1 MSTDN
6 LVKTLTIAISEL
18 DQRLLVSGISGWRS
32 ANGDIDTA
40 INSENWSAIAAAQ
53 YSRAMHANTIAF
65 IFHKY
70 TDVTPDQGVY
80 S

>member
-1 MSTDN
+1 MPTDN
-6 LVKTLTIAISEL
+6 LVKPLIIAISEL
-18 DQRLLVSGISGWRS
+18 DQRLLASGISGWRS

-40 INSENWSAIAAAQ
+40 INSENWCAIAGAQ
-53 YSRAMHANTIAF
+53 HSRALHANTIAL